1 MTNYQTA
8 LIPRHYYHL
17 FNHSVEPEL
26 LFRNEENYFFFLR
39 KLKEYI
45 TPVADT
51 LCYNL
56 LPNHYHL
63 FLKVKSEDELI
74 NVHRIIQPTKQ
85 NELAI
90 ENMPSFV
97 LQQISNFQ
105 NSYSKSYNKVFHRM
119 GRLFIESVKR
129 REIISENDY
138 TKIIH
143 YIHAN
148 AVHHGFC
155 KRIEDWP
162 HSSYHALIHSAS
174 TSIMRQEV
182 LSWFGGREQFIQF
195 HQQEVELKINDHE
208 DLRGF

>member
-1 MTNYQTA
+1 MTDYQTP
-8 LIPRHYYHL
+8 LIPEHYYHL

-26 LFRNEENYFFFLR
+26 LFRNEENYRFFLR

-45 TPVADT
+45 TPVAET

-63 FLKVKSEDELI
+63 FLKMKTEEELK
-74 NVHRIIQPTKQ
+74 NAYSIIYPMKQ

-90 ENMPSFV
+90 DAMPGFI
-97 LQQISNFQ
+97 LQQIGNFQ
-105 NSYSKSYNKVFHRM
+105 NSYSKSYNKVFERM
-119 GRLFIESVKR
+119 GRLFVESVKR
-129 REIISENDY
+129 SEIRTEVSF

-143 YIHAN
+143 YIHGN

-155 KRIEDWP
+155 KRIEEWP
-162 HSSYHALIHSAS
+162 HSSYHALIHSAQ
-174 TSIMRQEV
+174 TSLMRHEV

-195 HQQEVELKINDHE
+195 HQQKIELKIKDDN
-208 DLRGF
+208 